1 MPNENKLW
9 ERPTKKVI
17 FISQSEA
24 ERLEPV
30 DGAAMISITDPDKS
44 PATLG
49 PWELLY
55 RDSFYDGGYSES
67 TIHTMKAAFRMNYAS
82 YIDSSQAERLSSFLD
97 GLAGS
102 GVDQIFVHCYY
113 GESRSG
119 AIALY
124 LHNRHGF
131 TPNKPITKPNR
142 TVYELLCN
150 PTKFEPLIQSY
161 ETQHIEE
168 DPPLHLK
175 IWDLILVAVGLRR

>member
-1 MPNENKLW
+1 M
-9 ERPTKKVI
+9 KKVI

-24 ERLEPV
+24 ERLVPV

-82 YIDSSQAERLSSFLD
+82 YIDSSQAERLSTFLD

-102 GVDQIFVHCYY
+102 GIDQIFVHCYY

-124 LHNRHGF
+124 LQNKHGF

-150 PTKFEPLIQSY
+150 PAKFEPLIQSY
-161 ETQHIEE
+161 ETQDIEE

-175 IWDLILVAVGLRR
+175 IWDLLLVAVGLRR

>member
-9 ERPTKKVI
+9 ERPTKNVI

-30 DGAAMISITDPDKS
+30 AGAAMISITDPDKS

-82 YIDSSQAERLSSFLD
+82 ISTLPRLKGCLPSWMDWLVVVSIRSSF
-97 GLAGS
+97 
-102 GVDQIFVHCYY
+102 I
-113 GESRSG
+113 
-119 AIALY
+119 AITA
-124 LHNRHGF
+124 
-131 TPNKPITKPNR
+131 
-142 TVYELLCN
+142 N
-150 PTKFEPLIQSY
+150 PE
-161 ETQHIEE
+161 
-168 DPPLHLK
+168 
-175 IWDLILVAVGLRR
+175 VAR

>member
-82 YIDSSQAERLSSFLD
+82 YIDSSQAERLSTFLD

-124 LHNRHGF
+124 LQNKHGF

-150 PTKFEPLIQSY
+150 PAKFEPLIQSY
-161 ETQHIEE
+161 ETQDIEE

-175 IWDLILVAVGLRR
+175 IWDLLLVAVGLRR